1 MNTENYNQLIS
12 GYNSVL
18 VNPNKSP
25 LEELRAL
32 REFAKA
38 VDNAI
43 KAVSDEATQLA
54 LQLAPN
60 GGQFTHEGHTYQLQL
75 TRKYDFTDY
84 KRYKG
89 PEACAW
95 RDYAGQKKQL
105 QDKSKAL
112 TKIMDGLAKSY
123 ATENEDKEPDEITA
137 VVKCI
142 D

>member
-1 MNTENYNQLIS
+1 MKTENYNQLIN
-12 GYNSVL
+12 GYNSVF
-18 VNPNKSP
+18 VNPNNSA
-25 LEELRAL
+25 LAELRAL
-32 REFAKA
+32 RDLAKA

-43 KAVSDEATQLA
+43 KAISDEATKQA
-54 LQLAPN
+54 LELAPN
-60 GGQFTHEGHTYQLQL
+60 GGQFVHNEHTYQLQL
-75 TRKYDFTDY
+75 TRKFDFTDY

-95 RDYAGQKKQL
+95 RDYAFQKKQL

-123 ATENEDKEPDEITA
+123 AMNNEDKEPDEITA